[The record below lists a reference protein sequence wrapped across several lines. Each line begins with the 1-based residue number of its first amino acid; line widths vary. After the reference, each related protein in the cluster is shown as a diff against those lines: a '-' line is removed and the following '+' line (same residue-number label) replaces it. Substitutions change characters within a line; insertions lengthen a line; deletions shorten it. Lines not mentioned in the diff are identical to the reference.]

1 MTQMQDLAS
10 RGMLAPS
17 FKVSRTAITSE
28 ARQAAR
34 AARSSDAEAS
44 TNVGSAPDASLAG
57 KTTAEPRGGPSGE
70 EEIRGG
76 MEWLVDRHHRCSRR
90 RARCSSRGGELHSQG
105 GDATAGLQGGLRRG
119 GWGWRRIGWLDRWD

>member
-17 FKVSRTAITSE
+17 FSSRGFKVSRTAITSE

-90 RARCSSRGGELHSQG
+90 RARCSSRGGELHTRRPGSRVGCDGVVG
-105 GDATAGLQGGLRRG
+105 GGGG
-119 GWGWRRIGWLDRWD
+119 